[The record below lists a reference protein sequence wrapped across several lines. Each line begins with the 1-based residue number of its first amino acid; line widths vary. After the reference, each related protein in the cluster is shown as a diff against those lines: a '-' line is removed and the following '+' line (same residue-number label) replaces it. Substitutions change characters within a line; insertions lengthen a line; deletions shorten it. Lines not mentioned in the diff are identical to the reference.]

1 MPTSS
6 NVNAWATQSTPINLQ
21 NGIGTTVVNSTPPP
35 PVQDK
40 YAALKDL
47 DNEMKQQQNQVSNLF
62 EQTVC
67 LYNPKVHKICNN
79 VVQVT
84 LNLHYKIAS
93 KQSFSLIVYI
103 FR

>member
-1 MPTSS
+1 MYIGFSILGMPSSS

-47 DNEMKQQQNQVSNLF
+47 DNEMKQQQNQVSNL
-62 EQTVC
+62 
-67 LYNPKVHKICNN
+67 I
-79 VVQVT
+79 
-84 LNLHYKIAS
+84 LNKMLLHT
-93 KQSFSLIVYI
+93 
-103 FR
+103 

>member
-1 MPTSS
+1 MYIGFSILGMPTSS

-47 DNEMKQQQNQVSNLF
+47 DNEMKQQQNQVSNL
-62 EQTVC
+62 
-67 LYNPKVHKICNN
+67 I
-79 VVQVT
+79 
-84 LNLHYKIAS
+84 LNKMLLHT
-93 KQSFSLIVYI
+93 
-103 FR
+103 

>member
-1 MPTSS
+1 MPSSS

-47 DNEMKQQQNQVSNLF
+47 DNEMKQQQNQVSNL
-62 EQTVC
+62 
-67 LYNPKVHKICNN
+67 I
-79 VVQVT
+79 
-84 LNLHYKIAS
+84 LNKMLLHT
-93 KQSFSLIVYI
+93 
-103 FR
+103 